1 MSGNPAYEA
10 AVEAVARATYTQA
23 SEVAPPGHPAHG
35 VAWDELSDE
44 RRKLWA
50 DENARPLV
58 DLVIENLGEPNA
70 PISVGTVRVDV
81 RPPLEEGDHDIGPL
95 MPVGSI
101 YIHHYLDAHG
111 TPIVRV
117 DRPEPDEVAI
127 LSQLGMVEMARCDIF
142 EYMGGR
148 DE

>member
-1 MSGNPAYEA
+1 MSTKDGYEA

-23 SEVAPPGHPAHG
+23 SEAAPSGHPAHG
-35 VAWDELSDE
+35 ISWDALTDA

-58 DLVIENLGEPNA
+58 NLVIENLNA
-70 PISVGTVRVDV
+70 SISVGTVRVDV
-81 RPPLEEGDHDIGPL
+81 RPQLEPGDDDDGPL

-127 LSQLGMVEMARCDIF
+127 LSQLGMVEMARADIF
-142 EYMGGR
+142 EAMGGMHNA
-148 DE
+148 